1 MGLRE
6 NRDCK
11 QGNGLLLAH
20 DPQMVEELHVY
31 CGREQ
36 QKRGTVLASVQQFVF
51 GETLPRGHGH
61 RGRISTLMSSLFDEI
76 TGRTPR
82 KRRAIVTPTSRRCS
96 SALTCS
102 SSLEGAACPRSSLD
116 VCSPALHS

>member
-82 KRRAIVTPTSRRCS
+82 KRRATVTPTSRRWVVLYRLDDLF
-96 SALTCS
+96 AILVHGQTL
-102 SSLEGAACPRSSLD
+102 SLL
-116 VCSPALHS
+116 L